1 MRVHIYTH
9 TYTHKE
15 SESLGHALMS
25 EGETKE
31 NRGESNTGENYI
43 HEAGMIEKGLEATED
58 EEKDCEG
65 QTSAE
70 KNSI

>member
-1 MRVHIYTH
+1 
-9 TYTHKE
+9 
-15 SESLGHALMS
+15 MS